1 MGTVGEACSEVS
13 ADDRLS
19 GAELSADGVGGCGC
33 WVGPLG
39 GGSGVGG
46 LGVFGVGS
54 DSPV

>member
-46 LGVFGVGS
+46 LGVS